1 MGIGDWGLG
10 PIPNPQ
16 SPIPNPH
23 FFLIYNIFVLLFLFF
38 TLLKKNSLNHR
49 MGKKNKN
56 NNKKSKDNHP
66 QIKTVSGAVSFGMQ
80 KSKGQHLLKNPMIL
94 SEIINKSSIKSTDTV
109 LEIGPGTG
117 NLTMLLLE
125 AAKKVIAIEL
135 DPRMVAQLT
144 KRVGIS
150 SYQNKLQL
158 IQGDVLKQK
167 LPFFDLCVA
176 NIPYQISSPIVFK
189 LLSHR
194 PLFRAAILLIQREFA
209 MRLIAKPG
217 TEFYCRLSVNVQLL
231 SKVEH
236 LMKVSKKNFV
246 PPPKVE
252 SSVVRIEPLHPL
264 PQINFIEWDG
274 MLRICFSRKNK
285 TLGALFKQKK
295 ILEMIYQNYKK
306 FMNNGNQNINIIEQ
320 KEVPIIDKNINEN
333 NNEETIIKGL
343 INNINEQNNEKE
355 MEIEKNENEEDES
368 EDEKEVEDK
377 KGEGENKVEDEKN
390 NEKNK
395 EKEEFRIKLIN
406 LLKNNNFLQQRA
418 VKMTITN
425 FLELLNL
432 FNSNGI
438 HFN

>member
-1 MGIGDWGLG
+1 
-10 PIPNPQ
+10 
-16 SPIPNPH
+16 
-23 FFLIYNIFVLLFLFF
+23 
-38 TLLKKNSLNHR
+38 
-49 MGKKNKN
+49 MGKKSKNTNKQ
-56 NNKKSKDNHP
+56 P

-94 SEIINKSSIKSTDTV
+94 SEIVNKSGIKSTDTI

-117 NLTMLLLE
+117 NLTMLLLD

-135 DPRMVAQLT
+135 DPRMVAQLI
-144 KRVGIS
+144 KRVGVS
-150 SYQNKLQL
+150 PYQNKLQL

-236 LMKVSKKNFV
+236 IMKVSKKNFV

-252 SSVVRIEPLHPL
+252 SSVVRIEPIHPL
-264 PQINFIEWDG
+264 PKINFMEWDG

-306 FMNNGNQNINIIEQ
+306 FMQNNNGVI
-320 KEVPIIDKNINEN
+320 N
-333 NNEETIIKGL
+333 NNEKNEINNEKIPVISSEINEDDNNNESNIIKGL
-343 INNINEQNNEKE
+343 LNNMNDE
-355 MEIEKNENEEDES
+355 EKNMELENDDEDDKDKKEEKIEDDDEMNNKEEDKIEGN
-368 EDEKEVEDK
+368 DEKTQFK
-377 KGEGENKVEDEKN
+377 I
-390 NEKNK
+390 
-395 EKEEFRIKLIN
+395 RLIN
-406 LLKNNNFLQQRA
+406 LLKNNNFMQQRA
-418 VKMTITN
+418 AKMTITN

-432 FNSNGI
+432 FNNNGI

>member
-1 MGIGDWGLG
+1 
-10 PIPNPQ
+10 
-16 SPIPNPH
+16 
-23 FFLIYNIFVLLFLFF
+23 
-38 TLLKKNSLNHR
+38 
-49 MGKKNKN
+49 MGKKNKK
-56 NNKKSKDNHP
+56 NNKQA

-94 SEIINKSSIKSTDTV
+94 SEIINKSGIKSTDTI
-109 LEIGPGTG
+109 LDIGPGTG

-125 AAKKVIAIEL
+125 NAKKVIAIEL
-135 DPRMVAQLT
+135 DPRMVAQLI

-150 SYQNKLQL
+150 PYQNKLQL

-194 PLFRAAILLIQREFA
+194 PLFRAAVLLIQREFA

-231 SKVEH
+231 SKVDH
-236 LMKVSKKNFV
+236 IMKVSKKNFV

-252 SSVVRIEPLHPL
+252 SSVVRIEPIHPL
-264 PQINFIEWDG
+264 PKINFLEWDG

-295 ILEMIYQNYKK
+295 ILEMIFQNYKK
-306 FMNNGNQNINIIEQ
+306 FMKNNENIILKNEDN
-320 KEVPIIDKNINEN
+320 KEPIPVV
-333 NNEETIIKGL
+333 NNEIIENDNNESNIIKGL
-343 INNINEQNNEKE
+343 LNNMNDEDNNMELEKEDEDNNEEDNDIKLE
-355 MEIEKNENEEDES
+355 KNDEDYIENKNENENAVLNINAENKNEQN
-368 EDEKEVEDK
+368 DEKSK
-377 KGEGENKVEDEKN
+377 FKI
-390 NEKNK
+390 
-395 EKEEFRIKLIN
+395 FLIN

-432 FNSNGI
+432 FNNNGI

>member
-1 MGIGDWGLG
+1 
-10 PIPNPQ
+10 
-16 SPIPNPH
+16 
-23 FFLIYNIFVLLFLFF
+23 
-38 TLLKKNSLNHR
+38 
-49 MGKKNKN
+49 
-56 NNKKSKDNHP
+56 
-66 QIKTVSGAVSFGMQ
+66 MQ

-94 SEIINKSSIKSTDTV
+94 SEIVNKSGIKTTDTI

-117 NLTMLLLE
+117 NLTMLLLD

-135 DPRMVAQLT
+135 DPRMVAQLI
-144 KRVGIS
+144 KRVGVS
-150 SYQNKLQL
+150 PYQNKLQL

-194 PLFRAAILLIQREFA
+194 PLFRAAVLLIQREFA

-236 LMKVSKKNFV
+236 IMKVSKKNFV

-252 SSVVRIEPLHPL
+252 SSVVRIEPIHPL
-264 PQINFIEWDG
+264 PKINFLEWDG
-274 MLRICFSRKNK
+274 LLRICFSRKNK

-295 ILEMIYQNYKK
+295 IFDMIYQNYKK
-306 FMNNGNQNINIIEQ
+306 FIKSNGNLINNNGQNQEEIPVISGEIIEN
-320 KEVPIIDKNINEN
+320 D
-333 NNEETIIKGL
+333 NNETNIIKGL
-343 INNINEQNNEKE
+343 LNNMNEDVKDMELENDDEEKDDEGKEEDNDAEKEKLDEKMNINEEN
-355 MEIEKNENEEDES
+355 KNEVSD
-368 EDEKEVEDK
+368 DK
-377 KGEGENKVEDEKN
+377 TKFKM
-390 NEKNK
+390 
-395 EKEEFRIKLIN
+395 KLIN

-418 VKMTITN
+418 VKMTINN

-432 FNSNGI
+432 LNNNGI

>member
-1 MGIGDWGLG
+1 
-10 PIPNPQ
+10 
-16 SPIPNPH
+16 
-23 FFLIYNIFVLLFLFF
+23 
-38 TLLKKNSLNHR
+38 
-49 MGKKNKN
+49 MGKKNKKN
-56 NNKKSKDNHP
+56 NNSKDKQP

-94 SEIINKSSIKSTDTV
+94 SEIINKSSIKSTDIV

-150 SYQNKLQL
+150 QYQNKLQL

-194 PLFRAAILLIQREFA
+194 PLFRAAVLLIQREFA

-236 LMKVSKKNFV
+236 IMKVSKKNFV

-264 PQINFIEWDG
+264 PKINFIEWDG

-295 ILEMIYQNYKK
+295 IFEMIFQNYKK
-306 FMNNGNQNINIIEQ
+306 FMENNKGIINNNEQ
-320 KEVPIIDKNINEN
+320 KEENDVCVVDNKINDK
-333 NNEETIIKGL
+333 NNEESIIKGL
-343 INNINEQNNEKE
+343 INNINDNEKNMD
-355 MEIEKNENEEDES
+355 MELENEDDDEEKKENQEEDKEDEEMKK
-368 EDEKEVEDK
+368 EDEDMK
-377 KGEGENKVEDEKN
+377 KEGENNTKD
-390 NEKNK
+390 NEKIK
-395 EKEEFRIKLIN
+395 FKVKLIN
-406 LLKNNNFLQQRA
+406 LLKNNSFLQQRA
-418 VKMTITN
+418 SKMTITN

>member
-1 MGIGDWGLG
+1 
-10 PIPNPQ
+10 
-16 SPIPNPH
+16 
-23 FFLIYNIFVLLFLFF
+23 
-38 TLLKKNSLNHR
+38 

-56 NNKKSKDNHP
+56 KSKNNQP

-94 SEIINKSSIKSTDTV
+94 SEIINKSGIKSTDTV

-117 NLTMLLLE
+117 NLTMLLLD

-135 DPRMVAQLT
+135 DPRMVAQLI
-144 KRVGIS
+144 KRVGVS
-150 SYQNKLQL
+150 PYQNKLQL

-194 PLFRAAILLIQREFA
+194 PLFRAAVLLIQREFA

-231 SKVEH
+231 SKVDH
-236 LMKVSKKNFV
+236 IMKVSKKNFV

-252 SSVVRIEPLHPL
+252 SSVVRIEPIHPL
-264 PQINFIEWDG
+264 PKINFLEWDG

-295 ILEMIYQNYKK
+295 IFEMIYQNYKK
-306 FMNNGNQNINIIEQ
+306 FMKNNENNISKMEENQGQIPVIKSEINENDNNESNIIKGLLNNMNDVENNM
-320 KEVPIIDKNINEN
+320 ELENGEENDDNENKIEIQEEDNN
-333 NNEETIIKGL
+333 NNEE
-343 INNINEQNNEKE
+343 
-355 MEIEKNENEEDES
+355 
-368 EDEKEVEDK
+368 
-377 KGEGENKVEDEKN
+377 ENKISN
-390 NEKNK
+390 NDDKSK
-395 EKEEFRIKLIN
+395 FRTFLIN

-432 FNSNGI
+432 LNNNGI

>member
-1 MGIGDWGLG
+1 
-10 PIPNPQ
+10 
-16 SPIPNPH
+16 
-23 FFLIYNIFVLLFLFF
+23 
-38 TLLKKNSLNHR
+38 
-49 MGKKNKN
+49 MGKKNKKGN
-56 NNKKSKDNHP
+56 NSKDKQP

-150 SYQNKLQL
+150 PYQNKLQL

-194 PLFRAAILLIQREFA
+194 PLFRAAVLLIQREFA

-236 LMKVSKKNFV
+236 IMKVSKKNFV

-295 ILEMIYQNYKK
+295 VFEMIYQNYIK
-306 FMNNGNQNINIIEQ
+306 FMKNNGNINQNNEG
-320 KEVPIIDKNINEN
+320 DKNQTSVVDSKLSDYNNDEN
-333 NNEETIIKGL
+333 IIKGL
-343 INNINEQNNEKE
+343 INNINDD
-355 MEIEKNENEEDES
+355 EKNMELENDDDE
-368 EDEKEVEDK
+368 EDK
-377 KGEGENKVEDEKN
+377 KDIKEDDKEDEEMNVKEGN
-390 NEKNK
+390 NNADTSEKAK
-395 EKEEFRIKLIN
+395 FKVKLIN
-406 LLKNNNFLQQRA
+406 LLKDNNFLQQRA

>member
-1 MGIGDWGLG
+1 
-10 PIPNPQ
+10 
-16 SPIPNPH
+16 
-23 FFLIYNIFVLLFLFF
+23 
-38 TLLKKNSLNHR
+38 

-56 NNKKSKDNHP
+56 KNKDKNP

-94 SEIINKSSIKSTDTV
+94 SEIVNKSGIKSTDTV

-117 NLTMLLLE
+117 NLTMLLLD

-135 DPRMVAQLT
+135 DPRMVAQLI

-150 SYQNKLQL
+150 PYQNKLQL
-158 IQGDVLKQK
+158 IQGDVLKQN

-194 PLFRAAILLIQREFA
+194 PLFRAAVLLIQREFA

-217 TEFYCRLSVNVQLL
+217 SEFYCRLSVNVQLL
-231 SKVEH
+231 SKVDH
-236 LMKVSKKNFV
+236 IMKVSKKNFV

-252 SSVVRIEPLHPL
+252 SSVVRIEPIHPL
-264 PQINFIEWDG
+264 PKINFLEWDG

-295 ILEMIYQNYKK
+295 VFEMIYQNYKI
-306 FMNNGNQNINIIEQ
+306 FMKNNGNNIPKNKDN
-320 KEVPIIDKNINEN
+320 KEKIPVVSDEINEN
-333 NNEETIIKGL
+333 DNNETNIIKGL
-343 INNINEQNNEKE
+343 LNNINEEEKNMEVENDNDDEEEKE
-355 MEIEKNENEEDES
+355 KDEEEKIENEE
-368 EDEKEVEDK
+368 KM
-377 KGEGENKVEDEKN
+377 NN
-390 NEKNK
+390 NEKNEDDD
-395 EKEEFRIKLIN
+395 EKSKFKIYLIN
-406 LLKNNNFLQQRA
+406 LLKNNNFMQQRA

-432 FNSNGI
+432 FNNNGI

>member
-1 MGIGDWGLG
+1 
-10 PIPNPQ
+10 
-16 SPIPNPH
+16 
-23 FFLIYNIFVLLFLFF
+23 
-38 TLLKKNSLNHR
+38 

-56 NNKKSKDNHP
+56 KNNQS

-94 SEIINKSSIKSTDTV
+94 SEIINKSGIKSTDTV

-117 NLTMLLLE
+117 NLTMLLLD

-135 DPRMVAQLT
+135 DPRMVAQLI
-144 KRVGIS
+144 KRVGVS
-150 SYQNKLQL
+150 PYQNKLQL
-158 IQGDVLKQK
+158 IQGDVLKQQ

-194 PLFRAAILLIQREFA
+194 PLFRAAVLLIQREFA

-231 SKVEH
+231 SKVDH
-236 LMKVSKKNFV
+236 IMKVSKKNFV

-252 SSVVRIEPLHPL
+252 SSVVRIEPIHPL
-264 PQINFIEWDG
+264 PKINFLEWDG

-295 ILEMIYQNYKK
+295 IFEMIYQNYKK
-306 FMNNGNQNINIIEQ
+306 FMKNNENNISKMEENQEQIPVIKSEINENDNNESNIIKGLLNNMNDDENNM
-320 KEVPIIDKNINEN
+320 ELENEEENDNNENKIEIQEEDNN
-333 NNEETIIKGL
+333 NNEE
-343 INNINEQNNEKE
+343 
-355 MEIEKNENEEDES
+355 
-368 EDEKEVEDK
+368 
-377 KGEGENKVEDEKN
+377 ENKISN
-390 NEKNK
+390 NDDKSK
-395 EKEEFRIKLIN
+395 FRNFLIN

-432 FNSNGI
+432 LNNNGI

>member
-1 MGIGDWGLG
+1 
-10 PIPNPQ
+10 
-16 SPIPNPH
+16 
-23 FFLIYNIFVLLFLFF
+23 
-38 TLLKKNSLNHR
+38 
-49 MGKKNKN
+49 MGKKSKN
-56 NNKKSKDNHP
+56 NASKDKQP

-94 SEIINKSSIKSTDTV
+94 SEIINKSSIKSTDIV

-150 SYQNKLQL
+150 QYQNKLQL

-194 PLFRAAILLIQREFA
+194 PLFRAAVLLIQREFA

-236 LMKVSKKNFV
+236 IMKVSKKNFV

-264 PQINFIEWDG
+264 PQINFVEWDG

-295 ILEMIYQNYKK
+295 VFEMIYQNYKI
-306 FMNNGNQNINIIEQ
+306 FMKDNNGKINTNINNENNNIAVVDS
-320 KEVPIIDKNINEN
+320 KINEN
-333 NNEETIIKGL
+333 NNDENIIKVL
-343 INNINEQNNEKE
+343 MNNMNDNDKN
-355 MEIEKNENEEDES
+355 MELENDDEEDKK
-368 EDEKEVEDK
+368 DEKEDDKEDK
-377 KGEGENKVEDEKN
+377 EEVLMKDEKN
-390 NEKNK
+390 VVDDEKIK
-395 EKEEFRIKLIN
+395 FKIKLIN
-406 LLKNNNFLQQRA
+406 LLKDNNFLQQRA

>member
-1 MGIGDWGLG
+1 
-10 PIPNPQ
+10 
-16 SPIPNPH
+16 
-23 FFLIYNIFVLLFLFF
+23 
-38 TLLKKNSLNHR
+38 

-56 NNKKSKDNHP
+56 IKQN

-94 SEIINKSSIKSTDTV
+94 SEIVNKSGIKSTDTI

-117 NLTMLLLE
+117 NLTMLLLDV
-125 AAKKVIAIEL
+125 AKKIIAIEL

-144 KRVGIS
+144 KRVGVS
-150 SYQNKLQL
+150 PYQNKLQL

-194 PLFRAAILLIQREFA
+194 PLFRAAVLLIQREFA

-231 SKVEH
+231 SKVDH
-236 LMKVSKKNFV
+236 IMKVSKKNFV

-252 SSVVRIEPLHPL
+252 SSVVRIEPIHPL
-264 PQINFIEWDG
+264 PKINFLEWDG
-274 MLRICFSRKNK
+274 LLRICFSRKNK

-295 ILEMIYQNYKK
+295 IFEMIYQNYKN
-306 FMNNGNQNINIIEQ
+306 FI
-320 KEVPIIDKNINEN
+320 
-333 NNEETIIKGL
+333 
-343 INNINEQNNEKE
+343 
-355 MEIEKNENEEDES
+355 
-368 EDEKEVEDK
+368 
-377 KGEGENKVEDEKN
+377 KN
-390 NEKNK
+390 NEKNQDK
-395 EKEEFRIKLIN
+395 NEIIKEEIPIVDNEINQNIENESNLIKGLENNMNDEENGMEVENDADDDNDIKLEKEDSGNHDEEKDDGEKNINDESKMESNDDKNKFKIFLIN

-432 FNSNGI
+432 FNNNGI

>member
-1 MGIGDWGLG
+1 
-10 PIPNPQ
+10 
-16 SPIPNPH
+16 
-23 FFLIYNIFVLLFLFF
+23 
-38 TLLKKNSLNHR
+38 
-49 MGKKNKN
+49 MGKKSKN
-56 NNKKSKDNHP
+56 NASKDKQP

-94 SEIINKSSIKSTDTV
+94 SEIINKSSIKSTDIV

-150 SYQNKLQL
+150 QYQNKLQL

-194 PLFRAAILLIQREFA
+194 PLFRAAVLLIQREFA

-236 LMKVSKKNFV
+236 IMKVSKKNFV

-264 PQINFIEWDG
+264 PQINFVEWDG

-295 ILEMIYQNYKK
+295 VFEMIYQNYKI
-306 FMNNGNQNINIIEQ
+306 FMKDNNGKINTNINNENNNIAVVDS
-320 KEVPIIDKNINEN
+320 KINEN
-333 NNEETIIKGL
+333 NNDENIIKVL
-343 INNINEQNNEKE
+343 MNNMNDNDKN
-355 MEIEKNENEEDES
+355 MELENDDEEDKK
-368 EDEKEVEDK
+368 DEKEDDKEDK
-377 KGEGENKVEDEKN
+377 EEEVLMKDEKN
-390 NEKNK
+390 VVDDEKIK
-395 EKEEFRIKLIN
+395 FKIKLIN
-406 LLKNNNFLQQRA
+406 LLKDNNFLQQRA

>member
-1 MGIGDWGLG
+1 
-10 PIPNPQ
+10 
-16 SPIPNPH
+16 
-23 FFLIYNIFVLLFLFF
+23 
-38 TLLKKNSLNHR
+38 

-56 NNKKSKDNHP
+56 NAKEKPS

-80 KSKGQHLLKNPMIL
+80 KSKGQHLLKNPTIL
-94 SEIINKSSIKSTDTV
+94 SEIIHKSGIKSTDVV

-117 NLTMLLLE
+117 NLTMLLLD

-150 SYQNKLQL
+150 QYQNKLQL

-194 PLFRAAILLIQREFA
+194 PLFRAAVLLIQREFA

-236 LMKVSKKNFV
+236 IMKVSKKNFV

-252 SSVVRIEPLHPL
+252 SSVVRIEPVHPL
-264 PQINFIEWDG
+264 PQINFIEWDS

-295 ILEMIYQNYKK
+295 IFEMIFQNYKN
-306 FMNNGNQNINIIEQ
+306 FMKNNDGNLVPKTNENENKVISPEINEKNDENII
-320 KEVPIIDKNINEN
+320 KGLMNNINEN
-333 NNEETIIKGL
+333 ENNMELDNDDEEEEDIMNKDNEEKIKVL
-343 INNINEQNNEKE
+343 DNT
-355 MEIEKNENEEDES
+355 DDP
-368 EDEKEVEDK
+368 DEKIK
-377 KGEGENKVEDEKN
+377 FKM
-390 NEKNK
+390 
-395 EKEEFRIKLIN
+395 KLIN
-406 LLKNNNFLQQRA
+406 LLKDNNFLQQRA

-432 FNSNGI
+432 FNNNGI

>member
-1 MGIGDWGLG
+1 
-10 PIPNPQ
+10 
-16 SPIPNPH
+16 
-23 FFLIYNIFVLLFLFF
+23 
-38 TLLKKNSLNHR
+38 

-56 NNKKSKDNHP
+56 LNNKDKQP

-150 SYQNKLQL
+150 PYQNKLQL

-194 PLFRAAILLIQREFA
+194 PLFRAAVLLIQREFA

-236 LMKVSKKNFV
+236 IMKVSKKNFV

-295 ILEMIYQNYKK
+295 VFEMIYQNYIK
-306 FMNNGNQNINIIEQ
+306 FMKNNGNINQNNEG
-320 KEVPIIDKNINEN
+320 DKNQTSVVDSKLSDYNNDEN
-333 NNEETIIKGL
+333 IIKGL
-343 INNINEQNNEKE
+343 INNINDD
-355 MEIEKNENEEDES
+355 EKNMELENDDDE
-368 EDEKEVEDK
+368 EDK
-377 KGEGENKVEDEKN
+377 KDIKEDDKEDEEMNVKEGN
-390 NEKNK
+390 NNADTGEKAK
-395 EKEEFRIKLIN
+395 FKVKLIN
-406 LLKNNNFLQQRA
+406 LLKDNNFLQQRA

>member
-1 MGIGDWGLG
+1 
-10 PIPNPQ
+10 
-16 SPIPNPH
+16 
-23 FFLIYNIFVLLFLFF
+23 
-38 TLLKKNSLNHR
+38 
-49 MGKKNKN
+49 MGKKSKKIN
-56 NNKKSKDNHP
+56 NSKDKQP

-150 SYQNKLQL
+150 QYQNKLQL

-194 PLFRAAILLIQREFA
+194 PLFRAAVLLIQREFA

-236 LMKVSKKNFV
+236 IMKVSKKNFV

-295 ILEMIYQNYKK
+295 IFEMIYQNYKK
-306 FMNNGNQNINIIEQ
+306 FMKNNNGIINTNNNEQNNVCVVDN
-320 KEVPIIDKNINEN
+320 KINEN
-333 NNEETIIKGL
+333 NNEENIIKGL
-343 INNINEQNNEKE
+343 IHNINDGNDNEKN
-355 MEIEKNENEEDES
+355 MELDNDDDDEDKKENQEEEKEDEQMKS
-368 EDEKEVEDK
+368 EDENNNN
-377 KGEGENKVEDEKN
+377 NKD
-390 NEKNK
+390 NEKCK
-395 EKEEFRIKLIN
+395 FRVKLIS
-406 LLKNNNFLQQRA
+406 LLKKNNFLQQRA
-418 VKMTITN
+418 SKMNITN

-432 FNSNGI
+432 FNNNGI

>member
-1 MGIGDWGLG
+1 
-10 PIPNPQ
+10 
-16 SPIPNPH
+16 
-23 FFLIYNIFVLLFLFF
+23 
-38 TLLKKNSLNHR
+38 

-56 NNKKSKDNHP
+56 KSKNNQP

-94 SEIINKSSIKSTDTV
+94 SEIINKSGIKSTDTV

-117 NLTMLLLE
+117 NLTMLLLD

-135 DPRMVAQLT
+135 DPRMVAQLI
-144 KRVGIS
+144 KRVGVS
-150 SYQNKLQL
+150 PYQNKLQL

-194 PLFRAAILLIQREFA
+194 PLFRAAVLLIQREFA

-231 SKVEH
+231 SKVDH
-236 LMKVSKKNFV
+236 IMKVSKKNFV

-252 SSVVRIEPLHPL
+252 SSVVRIEPIHPL
-264 PQINFIEWDG
+264 PKINFLEWDG

-295 ILEMIYQNYKK
+295 IFEMIYQNYKK
-306 FMNNGNQNINIIEQ
+306 FMKNNENNISKIEENEEQ
-320 KEVPIIDKNINEN
+320 IPVVKSEINEN
-333 NNEETIIKGL
+333 DNNESNIIKGL
-343 INNINEQNNEKE
+343 LNNMNDDENNMELEDEDDNNNDNKIEIQEEELKINEE
-355 MEIEKNENEEDES
+355 
-368 EDEKEVEDK
+368 
-377 KGEGENKVEDEKN
+377 ENKIANNDDKSKFKN
-390 NEKNK
+390 
-395 EKEEFRIKLIN
+395 FLIN

-432 FNSNGI
+432 FNNNGI

>member
-1 MGIGDWGLG
+1 
-10 PIPNPQ
+10 
-16 SPIPNPH
+16 
-23 FFLIYNIFVLLFLFF
+23 
-38 TLLKKNSLNHR
+38 

-56 NNKKSKDNHP
+56 NAKEKPS

-80 KSKGQHLLKNPMIL
+80 KSKGQHLLKNPTIL
-94 SEIINKSSIKSTDTV
+94 SEIIHKSGIKSTDVV

-117 NLTMLLLE
+117 NLTMLLLD

-150 SYQNKLQL
+150 QYQNKLQL

-194 PLFRAAILLIQREFA
+194 PLFRAAVLLIQREFA

-236 LMKVSKKNFV
+236 IMKVSKKNFV

-252 SSVVRIEPLHPL
+252 SSVVRIEPVHPL
-264 PQINFIEWDG
+264 PQINFIEWDS

-295 ILEMIYQNYKK
+295 IFEMIFQNYKN
-306 FMNNGNQNINIIEQ
+306 FMKNNDGNLVPNTNENENKVISPEINEKNDENII
-320 KEVPIIDKNINEN
+320 KGLMNNINEN
-333 NNEETIIKGL
+333 ENNMELDNDDEEEEDIMNKDNEEKIKVL
-343 INNINEQNNEKE
+343 DNT
-355 MEIEKNENEEDES
+355 DDP
-368 EDEKEVEDK
+368 DEKIK
-377 KGEGENKVEDEKN
+377 FKM
-390 NEKNK
+390 
-395 EKEEFRIKLIN
+395 KLIN
-406 LLKNNNFLQQRA
+406 LLKDNNFLQQRA

-432 FNSNGI
+432 FNNNGI

>member
-1 MGIGDWGLG
+1 
-10 PIPNPQ
+10 
-16 SPIPNPH
+16 
-23 FFLIYNIFVLLFLFF
+23 
-38 TLLKKNSLNHR
+38 

-56 NNKKSKDNHP
+56 KNKQP

-94 SEIINKSSIKSTDTV
+94 SEIINKSGIKSTDTV

-117 NLTMLLLE
+117 NLTMLLLD
-125 AAKKVIAIEL
+125 AAKKVVAIEL
-135 DPRMVAQLT
+135 DPRMVAQLI

-150 SYQNKLQL
+150 PYQNKLQL

-194 PLFRAAILLIQREFA
+194 PLFRAAVLLIQREFA

-231 SKVEH
+231 SKVDH
-236 LMKVSKKNFV
+236 IMKVSKKNFV

-252 SSVVRIEPLHPL
+252 SSVVRIEPIHPL
-264 PQINFIEWDG
+264 PKINFLEWDG

-295 ILEMIYQNYKK
+295 IFDMIYQNYKK
-306 FMNNGNQNINIIEQ
+306 FKDNNKNIISNNVEN
-320 KEVPIIDKNINEN
+320 KESFPIVGSEINEN
-333 NNEETIIKGL
+333 DNNESNIIKGL
-343 INNINEQNNEKE
+343 LNNINDEEK
-355 MEIEKNENEEDES
+355 MELDNDDEEKDE
-368 EDEKEVEDK
+368 EDEKEKDIEEK
-377 KGEGENKVEDEKN
+377 MENDDEK
-390 NEKNK
+390 
-395 EKEEFRIKLIN
+395 IN
-406 LLKNNNFLQQRA
+406 IN
-418 VKMTITN
+418 I
-425 FLELLNL
+425 
-432 FNSNGI
+432 
-438 HFN
+438 

>member
-1 MGIGDWGLG
+1 
-10 PIPNPQ
+10 
-16 SPIPNPH
+16 
-23 FFLIYNIFVLLFLFF
+23 
-38 TLLKKNSLNHR
+38 
-49 MGKKNKN
+49 
-56 NNKKSKDNHP
+56 
-66 QIKTVSGAVSFGMQ
+66 MQ

-94 SEIINKSSIKSTDTV
+94 SEIINKSGIKSTDTV

-117 NLTMLLLE
+117 NLTMLLLD
-125 AAKKVIAIEL
+125 AAKKVVAIEL
-135 DPRMVAQLT
+135 DPRMVAQLI

-150 SYQNKLQL
+150 PYQNKLQL

-194 PLFRAAILLIQREFA
+194 PLFRAAVLLIQREFA

-231 SKVEH
+231 SKVDH
-236 LMKVSKKNFV
+236 IMKVSKKNFV

-252 SSVVRIEPLHPL
+252 SSVVRIEPIHPL
-264 PQINFIEWDG
+264 PKINFLEWDG

-295 ILEMIYQNYKK
+295 IFDMIYQNYKK
-306 FMNNGNQNINIIEQ
+306 FKENNGNIISNNQ
-320 KEVPIIDKNINEN
+320 DNKEPNPIVSSEINEN
-333 NNEETIIKGL
+333 DNNESNIIKGL
-343 INNINEQNNEKE
+343 INNINDDEKMDLDNDE
-355 MEIEKNENEEDES
+355 EEKDEEDEKDKDN
-368 EDEKEVEDK
+368 EEKMENDDEKMNNNE
-377 KGEGENKVEDEKN
+377 ENKNVANDDKS
-390 NEKNK
+390 KFK
-395 EKEEFRIKLIN
+395 IFLIN
-406 LLKNNNFLQQRA
+406 LLKNNNFMQQRA
-418 VKMTITN
+418 VKMSITN

-432 FNSNGI
+432 FNNNGI

>member
-1 MGIGDWGLG
+1 
-10 PIPNPQ
+10 
-16 SPIPNPH
+16 
-23 FFLIYNIFVLLFLFF
+23 
-38 TLLKKNSLNHR
+38 

-56 NNKKSKDNHP
+56 SNNKDKQP

-150 SYQNKLQL
+150 PYQNKLQL

-194 PLFRAAILLIQREFA
+194 PLFRAAVLLIQREFA

-236 LMKVSKKNFV
+236 IMKVSKKNFV

-295 ILEMIYQNYKK
+295 VFEMIYQNYIK
-306 FMNNGNQNINIIEQ
+306 FMKNNGNINQNNEG
-320 KEVPIIDKNINEN
+320 DKNQTFVVDSKLSDYNNDEN
-333 NNEETIIKGL
+333 IIKGL
-343 INNINEQNNEKE
+343 INNINDD
-355 MEIEKNENEEDES
+355 EKNMELENDDDE
-368 EDEKEVEDK
+368 EDK
-377 KGEGENKVEDEKN
+377 KDIKEDDKEDEEMNVKEGN
-390 NEKNK
+390 NNADTSEKAK
-395 EKEEFRIKLIN
+395 FKVKLIN
-406 LLKNNNFLQQRA
+406 LLKDNNFLQQRA

>member
-1 MGIGDWGLG
+1 
-10 PIPNPQ
+10 
-16 SPIPNPH
+16 
-23 FFLIYNIFVLLFLFF
+23 
-38 TLLKKNSLNHR
+38 

-56 NNKKSKDNHP
+56 KNKDKNP

-94 SEIINKSSIKSTDTV
+94 SEIVNKSGIKSTDTV

-117 NLTMLLLE
+117 NLTMLLLD

-135 DPRMVAQLT
+135 DPRMVAQLI

-150 SYQNKLQL
+150 PYQNKLQL
-158 IQGDVLKQK
+158 IQGDVLKQN

-194 PLFRAAILLIQREFA
+194 PLFRAAVLLIQREFA

-217 TEFYCRLSVNVQLL
+217 SEFYCRLSVNVQLL
-231 SKVEH
+231 SKVDH
-236 LMKVSKKNFV
+236 IMKVSKKNFV

-252 SSVVRIEPLHPL
+252 SSVVRIEPIHPL
-264 PQINFIEWDG
+264 PKINFLEWDG

-295 ILEMIYQNYKK
+295 VFEMIYQNYKI
-306 FMNNGNQNINIIEQ
+306 FMKNNGNNIPKNKDN
-320 KEVPIIDKNINEN
+320 KEKIPVVSNEINEN
-333 NNEETIIKGL
+333 DNNETNIIKGL
-343 INNINEQNNEKE
+343 LNNINEEEKNMEVENDNDDEEEKE
-355 MEIEKNENEEDES
+355 KDEEEKIENEE
-368 EDEKEVEDK
+368 KM
-377 KGEGENKVEDEKN
+377 NN
-390 NEKNK
+390 NEKNEGDD
-395 EKEEFRIKLIN
+395 EKSKFKIYLIN
-406 LLKNNNFLQQRA
+406 LLKNNNFMQQRA

-432 FNSNGI
+432 FNNNGI

>member
-1 MGIGDWGLG
+1 
-10 PIPNPQ
+10 
-16 SPIPNPH
+16 
-23 FFLIYNIFVLLFLFF
+23 
-38 TLLKKNSLNHR
+38 

-56 NNKKSKDNHP
+56 SNNKDKQP

-94 SEIINKSSIKSTDTV
+94 SEIINKSSIKSTDIV

-150 SYQNKLQL
+150 PYQNKLQL

-194 PLFRAAILLIQREFA
+194 PLFRAAVLLIQREFA

-236 LMKVSKKNFV
+236 IMKVSKKNFV

-252 SSVVRIEPLHPL
+252 SSVVRIEPIHPL
-264 PQINFIEWDG
+264 PQINFMEWDG

-295 ILEMIYQNYKK
+295 VFEMIYQNYKK
-306 FMNNGNQNINIIEQ
+306 FMNNNGGIIPNNNDNKNQISVVDN
-320 KEVPIIDKNINEN
+320 KINEN
-333 NNEETIIKGL
+333 NNDETLIKGL
-343 INNINEQNNEKE
+343 LNNINDEDNEKNMELENEDDEDDKNNKDDKKEEDKEDENMNNKEGENNNSNNEKARF
-355 MEIEKNENEEDES
+355 
-368 EDEKEVEDK
+368 
-377 KGEGENKVEDEKN
+377 KV
-390 NEKNK
+390 
-395 EKEEFRIKLIN
+395 KLIN
-406 LLKNNNFLQQRA
+406 ILKDNNFLQQRA
-418 VKMTITN
+418 VKMSITN

>member
-1 MGIGDWGLG
+1 
-10 PIPNPQ
+10 
-16 SPIPNPH
+16 
-23 FFLIYNIFVLLFLFF
+23 
-38 TLLKKNSLNHR
+38 

-56 NNKKSKDNHP
+56 NNKQP

-94 SEIINKSSIKSTDTV
+94 SEIINKSGIKSTDTI

-117 NLTMLLLE
+117 NLTMLLLD

-135 DPRMVAQLT
+135 DPRMVAQLI
-144 KRVGIS
+144 KRVGVS
-150 SYQNKLQL
+150 PYQNKLQL

-194 PLFRAAILLIQREFA
+194 PLFRAAVLLIQREFA

-236 LMKVSKKNFV
+236 IMKVSKKNFV

-252 SSVVRIEPLHPL
+252 SSVVRIEPIHPL
-264 PQINFIEWDG
+264 PKINFIEWDG

-295 ILEMIYQNYKK
+295 IFEMIYQNYKK
-306 FMNNGNQNINIIEQ
+306 FL
-320 KEVPIIDKNINEN
+320 KN
-333 NNEETIIKGL
+333 NNENTISKKEEINDENPVVQSDINDNLNNESNIIKGL
-343 INNINEQNNEKE
+343 LNNMKDEENNMELEKDNEEDNDNDN
-355 MEIEKNENEEDES
+355 KNKNDEDDDDNQMENEE
-368 EDEKEVEDK
+368 EKMDNNEEDK
-377 KGEGENKVEDEKN
+377 IEPNIDDKTKFKT
-390 NEKNK
+390 
-395 EKEEFRIKLIN
+395 FLIN

-418 VKMTITN
+418 VKMSITN

-432 FNSNGI
+432 FNNNGI

>member
-1 MGIGDWGLG
+1 
-10 PIPNPQ
+10 
-16 SPIPNPH
+16 
-23 FFLIYNIFVLLFLFF
+23 
-38 TLLKKNSLNHR
+38 

-56 NNKKSKDNHP
+56 NASKGKPP

-94 SEIINKSSIKSTDTV
+94 SEIINKSSIKSTDIV

-144 KRVGIS
+144 KRVS
-150 SYQNKLQL
+150 LSQYQNKLQL

-236 LMKVSKKNFV
+236 IMKVSKNNFV

-264 PQINFIEWDG
+264 PQINFLEWDG

-295 ILEMIYQNYKK
+295 IFDMIFKNYQK
-306 FMNNGNQNINIIEQ
+306 FMKDNNGNIN
-320 KEVPIIDKNINEN
+320 NNNNEN
-333 NNEETIIKGL
+333 NNNKEIKVVDNKINDNNNDENIIKGL
-343 INNINEQNNEKE
+343 INNINDNENEKMDLDNEIDNDDDEYKKDNKENDKEDEEMNIKEGENNELNNEKSKFK
-355 MEIEKNENEEDES
+355 M
-368 EDEKEVEDK
+368 
-377 KGEGENKVEDEKN
+377 
-390 NEKNK
+390 
-395 EKEEFRIKLIN
+395 KLVN
-406 LLKNNNFLQQRA
+406 LLKDNNFLQKRA

-432 FNSNGI
+432 FNTNGI

>member
-1 MGIGDWGLG
+1 
-10 PIPNPQ
+10 
-16 SPIPNPH
+16 
-23 FFLIYNIFVLLFLFF
+23 
-38 TLLKKNSLNHR
+38 

-56 NNKKSKDNHP
+56 LNNKEKQP

-150 SYQNKLQL
+150 PYQNKLQL

-194 PLFRAAILLIQREFA
+194 PLFRAAVLLIQREFA

-236 LMKVSKKNFV
+236 IMKVSKKNFV

-295 ILEMIYQNYKK
+295 VFEMIYQNYIK
-306 FMNNGNQNINIIEQ
+306 FMKNNGNINQNNEG
-320 KEVPIIDKNINEN
+320 DKNQTSVVDSKLSDYNNDEN
-333 NNEETIIKGL
+333 IIKGL
-343 INNINEQNNEKE
+343 INNINDD
-355 MEIEKNENEEDES
+355 EKNTELENDDDE
-368 EDEKEVEDK
+368 EDK
-377 KGEGENKVEDEKN
+377 KDIKEDDKEDEEMNVKEGN
-390 NEKNK
+390 NNADTSEKAK
-395 EKEEFRIKLIN
+395 FKVKLIN
-406 LLKNNNFLQQRA
+406 LLKDNNFLQQRA

>member
-1 MGIGDWGLG
+1 M
-10 PIPNPQ
+10 
-16 SPIPNPH
+16 
-23 FFLIYNIFVLLFLFF
+23 
-38 TLLKKNSLNHR
+38 
-49 MGKKNKN
+49 KKNKN
-56 NNKKSKDNHP
+56 KSKNNQP

-94 SEIINKSSIKSTDTV
+94 SEIINKSGIKSTDTV

-117 NLTMLLLE
+117 NLTMLLLD

-135 DPRMVAQLT
+135 DPRMVAQLI
-144 KRVGIS
+144 KRVGVS
-150 SYQNKLQL
+150 PYQNKLQL

-194 PLFRAAILLIQREFA
+194 PLFRAAVLLIQREFA

-231 SKVEH
+231 SKVDH
-236 LMKVSKKNFV
+236 IMKVSKKNFV

-252 SSVVRIEPLHPL
+252 SSVVRIEPIHPL
-264 PQINFIEWDG
+264 PKINFLEWDG

-295 ILEMIYQNYKK
+295 IFEMIYQNYKK
-306 FMNNGNQNINIIEQ
+306 FMKNNENNISKIEEN
-320 KEVPIIDKNINEN
+320 KEQIPVVKSEINEN
-333 NNEETIIKGL
+333 DNNESNIIKGL
-343 INNINEQNNEKE
+343 LNNMNDDENNMELEDEDDNNNDNKIEIQEEELKINEE
-355 MEIEKNENEEDES
+355 
-368 EDEKEVEDK
+368 
-377 KGEGENKVEDEKN
+377 ENKIANNDDKSKFKN
-390 NEKNK
+390 
-395 EKEEFRIKLIN
+395 FLIN

-418 VKMTITN
+418 VKMTINN

-432 FNSNGI
+432 LNNNGI

>member
-1 MGIGDWGLG
+1 
-10 PIPNPQ
+10 
-16 SPIPNPH
+16 
-23 FFLIYNIFVLLFLFF
+23 
-38 TLLKKNSLNHR
+38 

-56 NNKKSKDNHP
+56 KNKNNQS

-94 SEIINKSSIKSTDTV
+94 SEIINKSGIKSTDTV

-117 NLTMLLLE
+117 NLTMLLLD

-135 DPRMVAQLT
+135 DPRMVAQLI
-144 KRVGIS
+144 KRVGVS
-150 SYQNKLQL
+150 PYQNKLQL

-194 PLFRAAILLIQREFA
+194 PLFRAAVLLIQREFA

-231 SKVEH
+231 SKVDH
-236 LMKVSKKNFV
+236 IMKVSKKNFV

-252 SSVVRIEPLHPL
+252 SSVVRIEPIHPL
-264 PQINFIEWDG
+264 PKINFLEWDG

-295 ILEMIYQNYKK
+295 IFEMIYQNYKK
-306 FMNNGNQNINIIEQ
+306 FMKNNENNISKMEENQEQIPVIKSEINENDNNESNIIKGLLNNMNDDENNM
-320 KEVPIIDKNINEN
+320 ELENEEENDNNENKIEIQEEDNN
-333 NNEETIIKGL
+333 NNEE
-343 INNINEQNNEKE
+343 
-355 MEIEKNENEEDES
+355 
-368 EDEKEVEDK
+368 
-377 KGEGENKVEDEKN
+377 ENKISN
-390 NEKNK
+390 NDDKSK
-395 EKEEFRIKLIN
+395 FRNFLIN

-432 FNSNGI
+432 LNNNGI

>member
-1 MGIGDWGLG
+1 
-10 PIPNPQ
+10 
-16 SPIPNPH
+16 
-23 FFLIYNIFVLLFLFF
+23 
-38 TLLKKNSLNHR
+38 

-56 NNKKSKDNHP
+56 LNNKEKQP

-150 SYQNKLQL
+150 PYQNKLQL

-194 PLFRAAILLIQREFA
+194 PLFRAAVLLIQREFA

-236 LMKVSKKNFV
+236 IMKVSKKNFV

-295 ILEMIYQNYKK
+295 VFEMIYQNYIK
-306 FMNNGNQNINIIEQ
+306 FMKNNGNINQNNEG
-320 KEVPIIDKNINEN
+320 DKNQISVVDSKLSDYNNDEN
-333 NNEETIIKGL
+333 IIKGL
-343 INNINEQNNEKE
+343 INNINDDENN
-355 MEIEKNENEEDES
+355 MELENDDDE
-368 EDEKEVEDK
+368 EDK
-377 KGEGENKVEDEKN
+377 KDIKEDDKEDEEMNVKEGN
-390 NEKNK
+390 NNADTSEKAK
-395 EKEEFRIKLIN
+395 FKVKLIN
-406 LLKNNNFLQQRA
+406 LLKDNNFLQQRA

>member
-1 MGIGDWGLG
+1 
-10 PIPNPQ
+10 
-16 SPIPNPH
+16 
-23 FFLIYNIFVLLFLFF
+23 
-38 TLLKKNSLNHR
+38 
-49 MGKKNKN
+49 MGKKNKKAN
-56 NNKKSKDNHP
+56 NSKEKQP

-94 SEIINKSSIKSTDTV
+94 SEIINKSSIKSTDIV

-125 AAKKVIAIEL
+125 EAKKVIAIEL

-150 SYQNKLQL
+150 PYQNKLQL

-194 PLFRAAILLIQREFA
+194 PLFRAAVLLIQREFA

-236 LMKVSKKNFV
+236 IMKVSKKNFV

-252 SSVVRIEPLHPL
+252 SSVVRIEPIHPL
-264 PQINFIEWDG
+264 PKINFIEWDG

-295 ILEMIYQNYKK
+295 VFEMIYQNYKK
-306 FMNNGNQNINIIEQ
+306 FMKDNGGNINQKDNQNEIHVVDNI
-320 KEVPIIDKNINEN
+320 INEN
-333 NNEETIIKGL
+333 NNDENIVKAL
-343 INNINEQNNEKE
+343 MNNINE
-355 MEIEKNENEEDES
+355 NENYKNMEVDNDDEDKK
-368 EDEKEVEDK
+368 DEKEDDK
-377 KGEGENKVEDEKN
+377 EENEMDMNEEKKETDDEKV
-390 NEKNK
+390 KFK
-395 EKEEFRIKLIN
+395 IKLVD
-406 LLKNNNFLQQRA
+406 LLKDNNFLQQRA

-432 FNSNGI
+432 FNNNGI

>member
-1 MGIGDWGLG
+1 L
-10 PIPNPQ
+10 
-16 SPIPNPH
+16 
-23 FFLIYNIFVLLFLFF
+23 
-38 TLLKKNSLNHR
+38 
-49 MGKKNKN
+49 
-56 NNKKSKDNHP
+56 NNKDKQP

-150 SYQNKLQL
+150 PYQNKLQL

-194 PLFRAAILLIQREFA
+194 PLFRAAVLLIQREFA

-236 LMKVSKKNFV
+236 IMKVSKKNFV

-264 PQINFIEWDG
+264 HQINFIEWDG

-295 ILEMIYQNYKK
+295 VFEMIYQNYKK
-306 FMNNGNQNINIIEQ
+306 FMQNNSNIN
-320 KEVPIIDKNINEN
+320 K
-333 NNEETIIKGL
+333 NNEGGKNQISVVDNKISDYNNDENIIKGL
-343 INNINEQNNEKE
+343 INNINDD
-355 MEIEKNENEEDES
+355 EKNMELENDDDE
-368 EDEKEVEDK
+368 EDK
-377 KGEGENKVEDEKN
+377 KDVKEDDKEDEEMNVKEGN
-390 NEKNK
+390 NNADTSEKAK
-395 EKEEFRIKLIN
+395 FKVKLIN
-406 LLKNNNFLQQRA
+406 LLKDNNFLQQRA

>member
-1 MGIGDWGLG
+1 
-10 PIPNPQ
+10 
-16 SPIPNPH
+16 
-23 FFLIYNIFVLLFLFF
+23 
-38 TLLKKNSLNHR
+38 

-56 NNKKSKDNHP
+56 LNKEKQP

-150 SYQNKLQL
+150 PYQNKLQL

-194 PLFRAAILLIQREFA
+194 PLFRAAVLLIQREFA

-236 LMKVSKKNFV
+236 IMKVSKKNFV

-295 ILEMIYQNYKK
+295 VFEMIYQNYKK
-306 FMNNGNQNINIIEQ
+306 FIQNNGNINQNNEG
-320 KEVPIIDKNINEN
+320 DKNQASVVDNKLSDYNNDEN
-333 NNEETIIKGL
+333 IIKGL
-343 INNINEQNNEKE
+343 INNINDD
-355 MEIEKNENEEDES
+355 EKNMELENDDDE
-368 EDEKEVEDK
+368 EDK
-377 KGEGENKVEDEKN
+377 KDIKEDDKEDEEMNVKEGN
-390 NEKNK
+390 NNADTSEKAK
-395 EKEEFRIKLIN
+395 FKVKLIN
-406 LLKNNNFLQQRA
+406 LLKDNNFLQQRA